1 MAQVLTS
8 CHMLVLVV
16 FCCLTHLILRL
27 FHGLGALVVV
37 VVVFH
42 DFSPCKLNKL
52 IINMNMQHG
61 TGVNVL
67 LHTSGFC
74 CLKL

>member
-8 CHMLVLVV
+8 CHMLVLVA

-27 FHGLGALVVV
+27 IHGLGALFVVVVV

-42 DFSPCKLNKL
+42 DFSPRKLNYEHATWHRCSCPASYKWL
-52 IINMNMQHG
+52 F
-61 TGVNVL
+61 VV
-67 LHTSGFC
+67 
-74 CLKL
+74 

>member
-1 MAQVLTS
+1 MMGMAQVLTS

-27 FHGLGALVVV
+27 FHGLGALV
-37 VVVFH
+37 FH
-42 DFSPCKLNKL
+42 DFSPRSK
-52 IINMNMQHG
+52 IMNMQHG

-67 LHTSGFC
+67 LRTSGF
-74 CLKL
+74 LLFETFPFLFAT

>member
-8 CHMLVLVV
+8 CHMLALVV

-37 VVVFH
+37 VVVVFH
-42 DFSPCKLNKL
+42 DFSPRKLNYE
-52 IINMNMQHG
+52 HA
-61 TGVNVL
+61 TW
-67 LHTSGFC
+67 HRC
-74 CLKL
+74 